1 MKSLILRVDLRL
13 LPLTLVLIYFL
24 ATLTLFFFGPLD
36 WPVPDPVPLS
46 LFLALALVGIATFY
60 LFGAGGEASGTPFL
74 YWKVVIVVGALLG
87 IAILFPSAYFYANK
101 MPWQVID
108 AFRDQNAVYAA
119 LQKKLAE
126 TAGERTVIS
135 IIRAVTFPAIFAVV
149 PLGILNWRMMTWK
162 LWLLVLATALSSV
175 IFSVLRGTDREVFDV
190 IIIVCASIMVLIARW
205 CVATGATLSKVLVRR
220 STVIGAIAFL
230 VVAGIALSLF
240 ADRRAQRTGYTPEA
254 YANGTRDAPSLAGH
268 LNTPGGW
275 NDVMCIRE
283 ICLDPDHPLVRY
295 VDVPKKYAVLMLTS
309 YLTQGYYGLS
319 LAMTQDFHSTLGL
332 GHSPVLARTLE
343 RLMHDNSIYERGYTF
358 RLRSL
363 GWSDESQWA
372 TIFPWLANDVGFPGA
387 IAVICLLA
395 FLWGRSW
402 LDAVGGH
409 DDRAAIVFCLLFQLF
424 VYVPANNQLAQTFD
438 GYLTLVGWC
447 AYWLVS
453 RAFDK
458 QREIN
463 PTASPARSS
472 V

>member
-1 MKSLILRVDLRL
+1 MKSLMPRVDLRL
-13 LPLTLVLIYFL
+13 LPLALILVYFL
-24 ATLTLFFFGPLD
+24 ATLALFFLGPLD
-36 WPVPDPVPLS
+36 WPIPNLAPLT
-46 LFLALALVGIATFY
+46 LFLALALIGIGTFY
-60 LFGAGGEASGTPFL
+60 LVGAGGEAVGTPFR
-74 YWKVVIVVGALLG
+74 YWRAVIIVGALLS

-126 TAGERTVIS
+126 TAGERTLIS
-135 IIRAVTFPAIFAVV
+135 IIRAITYPAIFAVV

-162 LWLLVLATALSSV
+162 LWLLVIATALSSV
-175 IFSVLRGTDREVFDV
+175 IFSVLRGTDREVFD
-190 IIIVCASIMVLIARW
+190 IIIIISASIMVAVARW
-205 CVATGATLSKVLVRR
+205 CVATGATLRQVLMRR
-220 STVIGAIAFL
+220 STVIGAIVFL
-230 VVAGIALSLF
+230 VTAGVALSLF
-240 ADRRAQRTGYTPEA
+240 ADRRAQRAGYTPET
-254 YANGTRDAPSLAGH
+254 YAKGIKDAPSLAAH
-268 LNTPGGW
+268 LDTPGGW
-275 NDVMCIRE
+275 RDMMCIRE
-283 ICLDPDHPLVRY
+283 ICLEADHPLVRY

-343 RLMHDNSIYERGYTF
+343 RLMHDNSIYEKGYTF

-387 IAVICLLA
+387 IAVISLLA

-402 LDAVGGH
+402 LDAVGRN

-438 GYLTLVGWC
+438 AYLALVGWC
-447 AYWLVS
+447 AYWLIS
-453 RAFDK
+453 RMFHERSEVNSA
-458 QREIN
+458 
-463 PTASPARSS
+463 ASPVRSS

>member
-1 MKSLILRVDLRL
+1 MKSLMLRFDLRL
-13 LPLTLVLIYFL
+13 LPLTLILIYFL
-24 ATLTLFFFGPLD
+24 ATLALFFLGPLD
-36 WPVPDPVPLS
+36 WPIPNPAALT
-46 LFLALALVGIATFY
+46 LFLAFVLIGIGTFY
-60 LFGAGGEASGTPFL
+60 LVGAGGEAMGTPFR
-74 YWKVVIVVGALLG
+74 YWRTVIIVGAFLS
-87 IAILFPSAYFYANK
+87 IAILFPSAYFYAGK

-108 AFRDQNAVYAA
+108 AFRDQNAVYDA

-126 TAGERTVIS
+126 TAGERTLIS
-135 IIRAVTFPAIFAVV
+135 IIRAITFPAIFAVV
-149 PLGILNWRMMTWK
+149 PLGILNWRVMTWK

-190 IIIVCASIMVLIARW
+190 IIIISASILVLIARW
-205 CVATGATLSKVLVRR
+205 CVATGATLSQVLVRR
-220 STVIGAIAFL
+220 STVIGAIVFL

-254 YANGTRDAPSLAGH
+254 YANGTRNAPSLAAH
-268 LNTPGGW
+268 LDTLGGW
-275 NDVMCIRE
+275 RDVMCIRD

-295 VDVPKKYAVLMLTS
+295 VDAPKKYALLMLTS

-319 LAMTQDFHSTLGL
+319 LAMTEDFHSTLGA
-332 GHSPVLARTLE
+332 GHSPVIARTLE
-343 RLMHDNSIYERGYTF
+343 RLMHDNAIYEKGYTF

-387 IAVICLLA
+387 IAVICLFA

-402 LDAVGGH
+402 LDAVGRH

-438 GYLTLVGWC
+438 AYFTLVGWC
-447 AYWLVS
+447 AYWLIS
-453 RAFDK
+453 RTFHK
-458 QREIN
+458 RSGVN
-463 PTASPARSS
+463 SVASQARSS